1 MTNSVNK
8 HHSYMKITKE
18 KSMNNFKKIG
28 ISALA
33 GSLAAISAN
42 AAEMSVSGA
51 AHLSYV
57 SNDAT
62 EVANNPYGMHT
73 SLGFTGSG
81 DVNGYETTLFM
92 ATGEALTG
100 MTSASLSVDLGDMGK
115 ITFDQG
121 VGVGGLSAID
131 SVTPSA
137 YEEVFDSLDAVTGD
151 KNGLVG
157 MGNNG
162 VFVYD
167 TTIMGNA
174 FSLQYGK
181 GSSTVNSD
189 GTASGSHS
197 GSSYDLTVQNSSM
210 MDGLTVGA
218 GYGKISNGGPGAT
231 STGGSDTDEHWTA
244 FVKYSAG
251 GVTVGYQESTVGD
264 GSVGGTVENAT
275 DWAVA
280 VNLMEGLSASYGERE
295 IEHAKAGSAHVTED
309 QEGFALSYTVGSATI
324 AVQNNEVGN
333 NGGTAGTND
342 ENTEIRLSLAF

>member
-1 MTNSVNK
+1 
-8 HHSYMKITKE
+8 
-18 KSMNNFKKIG
+18 MNNFKKIG
-28 ISALA
+28 LSALA
-33 GSLAAISAN
+33 GSLAAVSAN

-57 SNDAT
+57 SNDQS
-62 EVANNPYGMHT
+62 EVAGNPYGMHT

-121 VGVGGLSAID
+121 VGVGGLSTID
-131 SVTPSA
+131 SKTPSA

-151 KNGLVG
+151 SNGLVG

-167 TTIMGNA
+167 TTVMGS
-174 FSLQYGK
+174 SLSVQYGK
-181 GSSTVNSD
+181 GASTVNSD

-197 GSSYDLTVQNSSM
+197 GSSYDFAVTNSTF
-210 MDGLTVGA
+210 MDGMTVGA
-218 GYGKISNGGPGAT
+218 GYGKISNSGPGAVA
-231 STGGSDTDEHWTA
+231 TGGSDTNEHYTA
-244 FVKYSAG
+244 FVTYTAG
-251 GVTVGYQESTVGD
+251 GVTVGYQEAVVGD
-264 GSVGGTVENAT
+264 GSVGGTQEYAT
-275 DWAVA
+275 DFAIA

-295 IEHAKAGSAHVTED
+295 IEHAKASAAHVTED
-309 QEGFALSYTVGSATI
+309 QEGFAVAYTSGSATI
-324 AVQNNEVGN
+324 ALQNNEVAN

>member
-1 MTNSVNK
+1 
-8 HHSYMKITKE
+8 
-18 KSMNNFKKIG
+18 MNNFKKIG

-42 AAEMSVSGA
+42 AAEMSVSGS

-57 SNDAT
+57 SNDSS
-62 EVANNPYGMHT
+62 EVAGNPYGMNT
-73 SLGFTGSG
+73 SLGFTGTG

-100 MTSASLSVDLGDMGK
+100 MASASLAVDLGDMGTL
-115 ITFDQG
+115 TFDQG
-121 VGVGGLSAID
+121 VGVGGLSTID
-131 SVTPSA
+131 SKTPSA

-157 MGNNG
+157 MSNSG

-167 TTIMGNA
+167 TTVMGS
-174 FSLQYGK
+174 SLSIQYGK
-181 GSSTVNSD
+181 GAAANNAD
-189 GTASGSHS
+189 GAASGGTG
-197 GSSYDLTVQNSSM
+197 GSSYDFAVTNSSL

-218 GYGKISNGGPGAT
+218 GYGKIANAGPGAV
-231 STGGSDTDEHWTA
+231 STGGSDTDEHMTA
-244 FVKYSAG
+244 FVTYTAS
-251 GVTVGYQESTVGD
+251 GVTVGYQEAVVGD
-264 GSVGGTVENAT
+264 GSVGGTQEYAT

-295 IEHAKAGSAHVTED
+295 IEHAKAGAAHVTED
-309 QEGFALSYTVGSATI
+309 QEGFAIAYTMGSATI
-324 AVQNNEVGN
+324 ALQNNETGN

-342 ENTEIRLSLAF
+342 ENTEIRLSLSF